1 MLKARINKK
10 NLTIGSWI
18 TLYNESLAE
27 IFAKS
32 GFDWLVIDMEHSA
45 ITIDQAAKLIRV
57 IDLAGCIPLVRLTS
71 NDHNLIKRVMDAGA
85 HGIIVPN
92 INSSDEA
99 KKAVMATQ
107 YAPLGRRGVGLAR
120 AQGYGATF
128 DKYFEWQKNEP
139 VVIVQIESKES
150 LKSLQDIFSVPG
162 VDGFIIGPYD
172 LSSSMGI
179 PGKFSHPEFLNAID
193 LILSTGKK
201 CDCSSGTHIIE
212 PDHKLLKE
220 AIKQDYKLI
229 AYSVDI
235 RMLDVHAR
243 NSVKLFKELIK

>member
-99 KKAVMATQ
+99 KK
-107 YAPLGRRGVGLAR
+107 L
-120 AQGYGATF
+120 
-128 DKYFEWQKNEP
+128 
-139 VVIVQIESKES
+139 
-150 LKSLQDIFSVPG
+150 
-162 VDGFIIGPYD
+162 
-172 LSSSMGI
+172 
-179 PGKFSHPEFLNAID
+179 
-193 LILSTGKK
+193 
-201 CDCSSGTHIIE
+201 
-212 PDHKLLKE
+212 
-220 AIKQDYKLI
+220 
-229 AYSVDI
+229 
-235 RMLDVHAR
+235 
-243 NSVKLFKELIK
+243 